1 MTSSS
6 IEARRP
12 PRNAIA
18 IDGGLR
24 DWLVSR
30 IKLFA
35 DLQVCSASRDAE
47 AWLRQRR
54 GSILDVGCG
63 DRPYMRFVPKACRYV
78 AIDQRGLSEDF
89 KMERYPEVIYY
100 SGLTFPVADA
110 AFDSLFHTEVLE
122 HVYETSG
129 FLKEC
134 HRVLKPDGEMFFT
147 VPFQARYHFQPHDYF
162 RYTPAAL
169 QRMLADA
176 GFADVAVAP
185 RGNDITV
192 AAFKAAAVG
201 FRWAYCGA
209 IGKALFLLTL
219 PLTILAL
226 CVAHAA
232 TALRCGSDDDCLG
245 YSVSARRPDA
255 SA

>member
-1 MTSSS
+1 MMSSS
-6 IEARRP
+6 IETRRP
-12 PRNAIA
+12 PRNALA

-24 DWLVSR
+24 NWLVSR

-35 DLQVCSASRDAE
+35 DLQVCSASRDAA
-47 AWLRQRR
+47 AWLAQRR

-63 DRPYMRFVPKACRYV
+63 DQPYARFVPKTCRYV
-78 AIDQRGLSEDF
+78 AIDQEDLSEDF
-89 KMERYPEVIYY
+89 KMERYSRVIYY
-100 SGLTFPVADA
+100 AGPAFPVADA
-110 AFDSLFHTEVLE
+110 AFNSIFHTEVLE

-129 FLKEC
+129 FLIEC
-134 HRVLKPDGEMFFT
+134 RRVLTPGGEMFFT
-147 VPFQARYHFQPHDYF
+147 VPFQARCHFKPHDYF

-176 GFADVAVAP
+176 GFVDVTVAP

-192 AAFKAAAVG
+192 AAYKAAAVS
-201 FRWAYCGA
+201 FRWAYGGA

-219 PLTILAL
+219 PLTILVL
-226 CVAHAA
+226 CLAHAA

-245 YSVSARRPDA
+245 YSVFARRPTA